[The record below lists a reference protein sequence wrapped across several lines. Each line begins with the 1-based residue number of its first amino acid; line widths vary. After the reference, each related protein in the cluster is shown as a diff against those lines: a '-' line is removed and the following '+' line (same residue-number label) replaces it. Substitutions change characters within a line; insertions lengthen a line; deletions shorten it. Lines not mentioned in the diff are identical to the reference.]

1 MCSHNVNDAQG
12 TAPTDGRE
20 KCSGLLTSGAARRGM
35 GNLVYCLSKQ
45 AMVCDHAVHF
55 GDSHYCLHP
64 LNQEFTGRF
73 KAYSQESLPGKS
85 S

>member
-12 TAPTDGRE
+12 IAPSDERE
-20 KCSGLLTSGAARRGM
+20 KCSGLLTGGAARRGM

-64 LNQEFTGRF
+64 LNQEYTGQF
-73 KAYSQESLPGKS
+73 KAYPRESLPGKS